1 MRRFSLDPNSG
12 LPPAASAF
20 SRQRLANSPQCS
32 AAGVI
37 FAWRNQAHSKATQ
50 RCQIIGR
57 AFVPIAG
64 SRTAEAQMKQ
74 HAVVNK
80 FHTSNRTIPNSR
92 EAVCATSSGIAI
104 PGSR

>member
-1 MRRFSLDPNSG
+1 MRSFSLDPNSG

-37 FAWRNQAHSKATQ
+37 FAWHNQAHSKAIQ

-57 AFVPIAG
+57 AFVPVGG
-64 SRTAEAQMKQ
+64 SRTAEARMNQ
-74 HAVVNK
+74 HAVVG
-80 FHTSNRTIPNSR
+80 IPNSR